1 MIEKITYNYGMVSKL
16 RRSVARA
23 SSLTCIEW
31 TAPDM
36 PSSVLASLE
45 DENVLELP
53 DEMGDP
59 MAGTPI
65 EIDLI
70 EVRADG
76 VRKSIQVCN
85 RGIGMLQIGRGE
97 MKRVHRFCCA
107 MWYAAKEEEE

>member
-1 MIEKITYNYGMVSKL
+1 MIERIRYKCGMVTKL
-16 RRSVARA
+16 GRSVGRA
-23 SSLTCIEW
+23 GSLTCIEW
-31 TAPDM
+31 TAPDI
-36 PSSVLASLE
+36 PSSVLASLDAE
-45 DENVLELP
+45 KILDLP

-85 RGIGMLQIGRGE
+85 RGIGLLQTGRGE

-107 MWYAAKEEEE
+107 MWDAGKEEE

>member
-1 MIEKITYNYGMVSKL
+1 LIEKITYKYGMVSKL

-31 TAPDM
+31 TAPDL

-59 MAGTPI
+59 RAGTPI
-65 EIDLI
+65 EVDLI
-70 EVRADG
+70 EIRG
-76 VRKSIQVCN
+76 HGIRKSIRVCN
-85 RGIGMLQIGRGE
+85 RGIGLFSTDSE
-97 MKRVHRFCCA
+97 ELKRVHRFCCVMSDA
-107 MWYAAKEEEE
+107 WGK